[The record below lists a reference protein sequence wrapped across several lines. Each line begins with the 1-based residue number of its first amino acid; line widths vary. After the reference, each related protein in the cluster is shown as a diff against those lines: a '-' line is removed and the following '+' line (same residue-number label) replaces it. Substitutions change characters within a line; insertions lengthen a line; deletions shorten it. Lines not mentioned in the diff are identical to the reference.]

1 MIKKDFECSIFIYI
15 TTHTVLYELPS
26 LVFKPF
32 HPTVEHTFTDI
43 KRNLR
48 LPRNGDK
55 QNVDALKSRMCKV
68 STGTFSKWGL
78 VILFFFVGIDVTV
91 LFVVDLLLHQ
101 LYILYIFTIS
111 VSNIFLKYIAF
122 VAADA
127 PN

>member
-1 MIKKDFECSIFIYI
+1 M
-15 TTHTVLYELPS
+15 
-26 LVFKPF
+26 
-32 HPTVEHTFTDI
+32 
-43 KRNLR
+43 R

-68 STGTFSKWGL
+68 STGTFSKCGL
-78 VILFFFVGIDVTV
+78 VILFFFVGTGIDVTV

-101 LYILYIFTIS
+101 LYILYIFTIP